1 MTIFPIAMQLLIYD
15 VVAEALRQCVGT
27 HHRLK
32 WYNAMPSSVLAELQ
46 RTIQGM
52 TPPNASILGYD
63 HPAILEAQRW
73 YLGLI
78 LHHLR
83 LGRK

>member
-15 VVAEALRQCVGT
+15 VVAEVLRQY
-27 HHRLK
+27 RLK

-46 RTIQGM
+46 RTIQRM